1 MSAARGAGSAVAR
14 GASAAASG
22 LGNAANIA
30 MLAPLALS
38 AGGGNKNQQGASPA
52 ELQKQRQELETR
64 KKEVQAQIKALQ
76 QELQQMS
83 QVRPQ

>member
-1 MSAARGAGSAVAR
+1 MSAVRGAGSAVAR
-14 GASAAASG
+14 GASTAASG
-22 LGNAANIA
+22 LGKASNLA

-38 AGGGNKNQQGASPA
+38 AGGNNNQQGASPA
-52 ELQKQRQELETR
+52 ELQKQRQELEAR